1 VNSASSNVWVET
13 RFGAAGCVATRE
25 GNRSPLVVHNQG
37 GMIVAVDLPDPEGSS
52 NST

>member
-1 VNSASSNVWVET
+1 VWVPET

-25 GNRSPLVVHNQG
+25 GNRSPLVVHDQG
-37 GMIVAVDLPDPEGSS
+37 SMIVAVDLADPEGST